1 MSEPQ
6 TSIEF
11 AGSGH
16 AVPGLPVPSAV
27 LEEKHG
33 LAPGSLEAV
42 TGVRTRHFCGQESQ
56 IDLAREAALKA
67 LDEARLPPSAIDLV
81 ISASGIPYQTLPATA
96 PLLQRALGIAD
107 GAAASYDINSTCL
120 SFLTGL
126 EHAARMIAAGQHV
139 CALVVSSEIASRALP
154 WREQPDVAA
163 LFGDGA
169 AACVVAKATDTNG
182 AKLAAALTRT
192 YPSAYGACQIGA
204 GGTRFDFHSEFD
216 KFASHAF
223 FRMDGKALMKV
234 TFRHFGHFVDDLLA
248 RANWRK
254 SDVDIVIPHQASPHA
269 LAHLAGHI
277 GFAPGKLIDLTRTY
291 GNQIAASIPTAFDV
305 ARKSQRI
312 TRGTRVLL
320 LGTAAGVSF
329 GGMALEF

>member
-1 MSEPQ
+1 MNEPQ
-6 TSIEF
+6 ITLDF

-16 AVPGLPVPSAV
+16 AVPGLPVLSAA
-27 LEEKHG
+27 LEEQHG
-33 LAPGSLEAV
+33 LAPGSLEGV
-42 TGVRTRHFCGQESQ
+42 TGVRARHFCSGESQ

-67 LDEARLPPSAIDLV
+67 LDEARLAPSAIDLV
-81 ISASGIPYQTLPATA
+81 ISASGIPYQTLPGTA
-96 PLLQRALGIAD
+96 PLLQRELGIAD
-107 GAAASYDINSTCL
+107 GAAAAYDINSTCL

-126 EHAARMIAAGQHV
+126 EHAARMIAAGQHT
-139 CALVVSSEIASRALP
+139 CALVVSSEVASRALP
-154 WREQPDVAA
+154 WQQQPDVAA

-169 AACVVAKATDTNG
+169 AAFVVAKATDTKG

-192 YPSAYGACQIGA
+192 YPSAYAACEIGA
-204 GGTRFDFHSEFD
+204 GGTRFNFHTQFES
-216 KFASHAF
+216 FASHAL
-223 FRMDGKALMKV
+223 FRMDGKALFKV
-234 TFRHFGHFVDDLLA
+234 TFRYFEAFVDDLLA

-254 SDVDIVIPHQASPHA
+254 SDVDLVIPHQASPHA
-269 LAHLAGHI
+269 LSHLASHI
-277 GFAPGKLIDLTRTY
+277 GFAPGKLIDVTRTY

-312 TRGTRVLL
+312 THGTRVLL